1 VLGDVLGYFVPKGSA
16 NILQPNLQIL
26 ILKPKASSLITM
38 DSYKFTYSIYQR
50 PFRQPLK
57 TSHGVWAIRQGI
69 IIQLTDD
76 LGISHQGEI
85 APISW
90 FGSESIEQA
99 ILWCQQVG
107 DRITTAQIY
116 QIPDH
121 LPACQFG
128 CGSALT
134 AFKPPSSVPASIPD
148 LSALLPSGA
157 AVIARIP
164 ALFAQGYSTFKWKIG
179 VLPIAEEVAIWN
191 QLMTALPEQAKLRL
205 DANGGLTYAEAQQW
219 LEVCSHEPRIEF
231 IEQPLGVDSIEQMQG
246 LFKRYST
253 PIAIDESVA
262 TFALLKSVYAQG
274 WRGIYVIK
282 PGIAGFPW
290 RLAEFITQHH
300 LDVVFSSV
308 LETNVGRDA
317 AFRLASEL
325 KLTRSMGFGIDEWI
339 TLDPAVKTAVLSFFY
354 SGGTPNKNAAAGAA
368 KSAYA
373 D

>member
-1 VLGDVLGYFVPKGSA
+1 M
-16 NILQPNLQIL
+16 I
-26 ILKPKASSLITM
+26 

-57 TSHGVWAIRQGI
+57 TSHGVWEIRQGI

-85 APISW
+85 APIPW

-107 DRITTAQIY
+107 DHITTAQIY

-134 AFKPPSSVPASIPD
+134 AFNPASSVMASIPD

-157 AVIARIP
+157 AAIARIP
-164 ALFAQGYSTFKWKIG
+164 ALSAQGYSTFKWKIG
-179 VLPIAEEVAIWN
+179 VLPIAEEVAIWR
-191 QLMTALPEQAKLRL
+191 QLIAALPEKSKLRL
-205 DANGGLTYAEAQQW
+205 DANGGLTNGEAQQW
-219 LEVCSHEPRIEF
+219 LEVCSQEPRIEF
-231 IEQPLGVDSIEQMQG
+231 IEQPLDADSIEQMQA
-246 LFKRYST
+246 LAKKYST

-262 TFALLKSVYAQG
+262 TFALLQSAYAQG
-274 WRGIYVIK
+274 WRGIYVVK

-290 RLAEFITQHH
+290 RLAEFITQHR

-308 LETNVGRDA
+308 LETNVGRKA

-325 KLTRSMGFGIDEWI
+325 KLSRSMGFGVDEWFRS
-339 TLDPAVKTAVLSFFY
+339 DPAVKT
-354 SGGTPNKNAAAGAA
+354 AAGAA
-368 KSAYA
+368 KSACA